1 MTFTVKQA
9 RCYAGLSQAQ
19 MAEKMLISR
28 DVYRNIEAHPER
40 ATIKQAQEIAEITG
54 IDINLIFFGLTS
66 TKSRV

>member
-1 MTFTVKQA
+1 
-9 RCYAGLSQAQ
+9 